1 MGELASYRLSDFI
14 LFSETVYYR
23 QFELYNQAIWPLHT
37 VAILFSLLIGYALWK
52 MPVWAGRVMSGLLVV
67 AWLWVAWEFLYQ
79 RFQQIHVVAEYYAL
93 GFVLQAGLLVWDGVI
108 KNCLTRCSTSQLR
121 IMTGAM
127 ALFVALVLYPFTP
140 FMTGRNG
147 LQFEMFA
154 ITPDP
159 TVLATLAILFIY
171 KAPKVLY
178 VIPVIWV
185 IVSGMTL
192 FIIQ

>member
-23 QFELYNQAIWPLHT
+23 QFELYNQAVWPLHT
-37 VAILFSLLIGYALWK
+37 VAILFSLLIAYALWK
-52 MPVWAGRVMSGLLVV
+52 KPAWAGRVISGLLVV
-67 AWLWVAWEFLYQ
+67 AWLWVAWDFLYQ

-93 GFVLQAGLLVWDGVI
+93 GFALQAGLLASYGVI
-108 KNCLTRCSTSQLR
+108 KNRLTRCTTSQLR
-121 IMTGAM
+121 IMIGAM

-140 FMTGRNG
+140 LMTGRNW

-154 ITPDP
+154 IAPDP
-159 TVLATLAILFIY
+159 TVLATLAILFAY

-178 VIPVIWV
+178 VVPVIWV

-192 FIIQ
+192 FVMQ